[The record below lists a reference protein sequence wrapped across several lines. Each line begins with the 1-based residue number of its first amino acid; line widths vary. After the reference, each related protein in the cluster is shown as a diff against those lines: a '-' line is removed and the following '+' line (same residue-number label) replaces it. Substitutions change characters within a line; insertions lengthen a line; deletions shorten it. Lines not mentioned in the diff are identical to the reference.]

1 MQQGL
6 QESGI
11 CWEYEWGKEG
21 AALGPLWGWLAGV
34 CPDLWHKDGPL
45 SSRDSPSRCSQEGA
59 VPEAMGVPDLR
70 GRRGK
75 CSQKSRGKADS
86 NEDVSGFEV
95 HDEIKSVRLIVE
107 KAECRASLPAP
118 W

>member
-1 MQQGL
+1 MLGTL
-6 QESGI
+6 S
-11 CWEYEWGKEG
+11 WSNEG

-34 CPDLWHKDGPL
+34 CPDPWPKDGPP
-45 SSRDSPSRCSQEGA
+45 SSRGSPRWCSQERA

-75 CSQKSRGKADS
+75 CSQKSRGQDDS
-86 NEDVSGFEV
+86 NEDVSGSEV
-95 HDEIKSVRLIVE
+95 HDEIKSVRLIVG

-118 W
+118 R